1 MNPHGR
7 PPKGRDMQRCA
18 FWLPAA
24 LIARIDR
31 YAHHLQAE
39 RPDTVVTRADALRKL
54 VSDAL
59 SASASARAAGRPAG
73 NQRRRTQRG

>member
-24 LIARIDR
+24 LITRLDR
-31 YAHHLQAE
+31 YARKLRAE
-39 RPDTVVTRADALRKL
+39 RPDQVVTRADALRKL
-54 VSDAL
+54 LTDAL
-59 SASASARAAGRPAG
+59 R
-73 NQRRRTQRG
+73 